1 MKRSRRFIPVRSLR
15 VAFCIALL
23 MGCVGVSGADH
34 TASRIGHS
42 VGLSFDRAIELAL
55 QQAPSLQAEIARQ
68 EAANHAA
75 GPAASLPD
83 PKLILGVDNVPIE
96 GDERFSLDGE
106 RMTMQRIGISQQ
118 FPNGAKRQARDMA
131 AQSQVSLA
139 AAQTQVTRLQVLRDV
154 SSAWIA
160 RKTLER
166 QLAKVDALKR
176 ENALFDQAVKAR
188 VAGGEA
194 RTSDVIS
201 PRVEAAEIDALQDDL
216 LAKHQLALASLAR
229 WIGEEARSPLIGEAP
244 LWPISSDI
252 TLHSLA
258 HHPELEVADR
268 KVDFF
273 SAQVREADAA
283 KRPDWGVTVAYL
295 KRGDEFSDMASL
307 QFNMDL
313 PLFGGSRQ
321 GPRASAARS
330 ERVAVE
336 AERDALRREH
346 EAMLVADLAEYHRLE
361 KSMQRQRD
369 VMLPLASEKVD
380 LLMAAWRGNKATLS
394 EVIAARREKITAQ
407 MKEIEIAGAFH
418 QRAARLHFTYDH
430 EDGERAEGV
439 TP

>member
-1 MKRSRRFIPVRSLR
+1 
-15 VAFCIALL
+15 
-23 MGCVGVSGADH
+23 
-34 TASRIGHS
+34 
-42 VGLSFDRAIELAL
+42 LSFDRAIELAL
-55 QQAPSLQAEIARQ
+55 RQAPSLQAEIARQ

-96 GDERFSLDGE
+96 GDERFSLDSE

-131 AQSQVSLA
+131 AQSQLSLA
-139 AAQTQVTRLQVLRDV
+139 TAQTQVTRLQVLREV

-160 RKTLER
+160 RHTIEQ
-166 QLAKVDALKR
+166 QLAKMEALKR
-176 ENALFDQAVKAR
+176 ENSLFDQAVKAM
-188 VAGGEA
+188 VVGGEA
-194 RTSDVIS
+194 RASDVIS
-201 PRVEAAEIDALQDDL
+201 PKQEAAEIDALQDNL
-216 LAKHQLALASLAR
+216 LAKHQLAVASLAR
-229 WIGEEARSPLIGEAP
+229 WIGEAARKPLAGAAP
-244 LWPISSDI
+244 LWPISADI
-252 TLHSLA
+252 SLHSLE

-268 KVDFF
+268 KVDFL

-295 KRGDEFSDMASL
+295 KRGDDFSDMATL

-321 GPRASAARS
+321 GPRASAARA

-361 KSMQRQRD
+361 KALQRQRN
-369 VMLPLASEKVD
+369 VMLPLASEKVE
-380 LLMAAWRGNKATLS
+380 LLTAAWRGNKATLA
-394 EVIAARREKITAQ
+394 EVVAARRAKITEQ
-407 MKEIEIAGAFH
+407 IKEIEMAGAFH
-418 QRAARLHFTYDH
+418 QRAARLHYTYEH
-430 EDGERAEGV
+430 ESGTHIEGAK
-439 TP
+439 P